1 MSLIQKKQTR
11 PVDKTWLGWGKGPKR
26 VLGFGRLTKVLGN
39 SRQEYKHN
47 EMILLI
53 QSLAND

>member
-26 VLGFGRLTKVLGN
+26 VLGFGRLTKAYGKF
-39 SRQEYKHN
+39 QTG
-47 EMILLI
+47 I
-53 QSLAND
+53 